1 MTRTSSF
8 SERPRSHSPRRLTE
22 GLNPTGERKVHS
34 LVDKVYK
41 RKNLE
46 LAWSKVKSNAGAA
59 GIDGQSIEAFEA
71 QLDEQLDRMHAELR
85 DGTYQPLPVRQRL
98 IPKAGQPGKYRP
110 LGIPSIYDRVCQQA
124 LLNRLEP
131 IFEPV
136 FDDASCGYR
145 RGRSTKDALRK
156 VWGEIAEGSEWIVDA
171 DRKNFFG
178 LVDHDKLLTLVNQRV
193 SDGRVLRLIDQMLKA
208 GCSAEG
214 KRLETGQGTA
224 QGGVVS
230 PILSNIL
237 LTPFDWE
244 MRKRGHRLTRYAD
257 DWVVTCRT
265 RVEAQRAL
273 VDAKKILTA
282 LGVTLNEEKTHIV
295 HVSHGFEFLGYQ
307 IKRGSRPLALASSK
321 IRSGTREGDLYAYP
335 REKSIQHFKEQ
346 VRNRTR
352 RKAPGD
358 TQTLIADINPVIRGW
373 GQYFCKAH
381 VRKLF
386 ARLDRWILRRIWS
399 HRFKRW
405 RCRGW
410 KQLPERC
417 LYGEMGLVRLVY
429 LIPSLNLRRKRILV
443 KAGCGKTARP
453 V

>member
-1 MTRTSSF
+1 
-8 SERPRSHSPRRLTE
+8 
-22 GLNPTGERKVHS
+22 
-34 LVDKVYK
+34 
-41 RKNLE
+41 
-46 LAWSKVKSNAGAA
+46 
-59 GIDGQSIEAFEA
+59 
-71 QLDEQLDRMHAELR
+71 
-85 DGTYQPLPVRQRL
+85 
-98 IPKAGQPGKYRP
+98 
-110 LGIPSIYDRVCQQA
+110 
-124 LLNRLEP
+124 
-131 IFEPV
+131 
-136 FDDASCGYR
+136 
-145 RGRSTKDALRK
+145 
-156 VWGEIAEGSEWIVDA
+156 
-171 DRKNFFG
+171 
-178 LVDHDKLLTLVNQRV
+178 
-193 SDGRVLRLIDQMLKA
+193 MLKA
-208 GCSAEG
+208 GCIAEG
-214 KRLETGQGTA
+214 KWLETGQGTA

-230 PILSNIL
+230 PILSNSL
-237 LTPFDWE
+237 LTLFDWE
-244 MRKRGHRLTRYAD
+244 MRKRGHRLTRYAND
-257 DWVVTCRT
+257 GVVTCRT

-295 HVSHGFEFLGYQ
+295 HVSQGFEFLGYK
-307 IKRGSRPLALASSK
+307 IKRGSRPLALASNK

-352 RKAPGD
+352 RKAPVD